1 MDYSYIEQ
9 LLERY
14 WNCATTAEEEEILR
28 AFFRQSEV
36 PENLRRYKALFC
48 YEDAAA
54 RKPSLGAGFDRRLL
68 AAVEAERPVS
78 ARRRPLRLRLR
89 PLWRSV
95 ACVAV
100 VVMLV
105 NAVQHSFSPAPE
117 PVWDYNPDSYVD
129 TYRDPQVAYDQ
140 SVEVLHRL
148 SNGIRAIGDT
158 ARATVDSL
166 NLWVN

>member
-36 PENLRRYKALFC
+36 PESLRRYKALFC

-54 RKPSLGAGFDRRLL
+54 REPSLGADFDRRLM
-68 AAVEAERPVS
+68 AAVEAERPVR
-78 ARRRPLRLRLR
+78 ARRLPLRARLR
-89 PLWRSV
+89 PLWRAA

-100 VVMLV
+100 VVVLA
-105 NAVQHSFSPAPE
+105 NAIQHSLAPAEE

-129 TYRDPQVAYDQ
+129 TYHDPQVAYDQ
-140 SVEVLHRL
+140 SIKILRRL
-148 SNGIRAIGDT
+148 SDGIRAVGDT
-158 ARATVDSL
+158 AGVPVDSL
-166 NLWVN
+166 NILMK